1 MSFVRACLYDQG
13 LERLGRAGDFQLL
26 NPLITTNAA
35 AGNQSITIPMISG
48 GVGVF
53 TGAAGAVA
61 YTIPVAA
68 DIIAAYPQMDIGDS
82 FMFVL
87 TNTAAQI
94 ATLNTA
100 AAGVTYAGFTT
111 ANAQTRT
118 AVITKTS
125 ATAVTCTWI

>member
-1 MSFVRACLYDQG
+1 MSFTRACVYDQG
-13 LERLGRAGDFQLL
+13 LERIARAGDYQLL
-26 NPLITTNAA
+26 NPVITTNAA

-53 TGAAGAVA
+53 TGAAAGVQ

-82 FMFVL
+82 VMFTIV
-87 TNTAAQI
+87 NTAAQI

-100 AAGVTYAGFTT
+100 ATGVTYAGFTT
-111 ANAQTRT
+111 ANAQTRQGI
-118 AVITKTS
+118 ITKTS
-125 ATAVTCTWI
+125 ATTVTCTWV

>member
-1 MSFVRACLYDQG
+1 MSFTRACLYDQG
-13 LERLGRAGDFQLL
+13 LERLARAGDYQLL
-26 NPLITTNAA
+26 NPVITTNAA

-53 TGAAGAVA
+53 TGAAAGVQ

-82 FMFVL
+82 VMFTIV
-87 TNTAAQI
+87 NTAAQI

-100 AAGVTYAGFTT
+100 ATGVTYAGFTT
-111 ANAQTRT
+111 ANAQTRQGI
-118 AVITKTS
+118 ITKTS
-125 ATAVTCTWI
+125 ATTVTCTWV

>member
-1 MSFVRACLYDQG
+1 MSFTRACLYDQG
-13 LERLGRAGDFQLL
+13 LERLARAGDYQLL
-26 NPLITTNAA
+26 NPIITTNAT
-35 AGNQSITIPMISG
+35 AGNQSITLAMIAG

-53 TGAAGAVA
+53 TGAAAGVQ

-82 FMFVL
+82 VMFTIV
-87 TNTAAQI
+87 NTAAQI

-111 ANAQTRT
+111 ANAQTRQGI
-118 AVITKTS
+118 ITKTS
-125 ATAVTCTWI
+125 ATAITCTWV